1 VDCHRRDN
9 RDHDYSSRV
18 GVLMHLWEWL
28 IWGAALA
35 APITVFVYL
44 WTQRS
49 IR

>member
-1 VDCHRRDN
+1 
-9 RDHDYSSRV
+9 
-18 GVLMHLWEWL
+18 MHLWEWL

-44 WTQRS
+44 WTRER